1 LVREVGIRLDIVRSS
16 NVLRD
21 GEGVR
26 TMGEASL
33 VAVVAQNPRFSMLA
47 IAIAKDTVRA
57 TCIEL
62 ERKSEE

>member
-1 LVREVGIRLDIVRSS
+1 M
-16 NVLRD
+16 LRD

-26 TMGEASL
+26 TMGEASI
-33 VAVVAQNPRFSMLA
+33 VAVVAQRPGFTMLA
-47 IAIAKDTVRA
+47 IAITKDTVQT